1 MRPGERL
8 LSDTTHTRPR
18 LAAPYCTN
26 VHTLRT
32 ATGGR
37 QTGAGSSPHCPAP
50 PVRPAA
56 DSLQNCVEHVKSAI
70 SAIDVFGRARSRS
83 LEPSG
88 TGRAGARQQRIPPS
102 VVGCAA
108 SESKDGVERCPP
120 ARAKVRASEI
130 CSSES
135 AGRARGGTPSAWRHP
150 SRPRTARQ
158 QMSSTCHRAHDE
170 SNEVG
175 LGMRPV
181 QGPRTCVDGGWRE
194 AHTLRRTS
202 LSGAKPRAGTAPV
215 QRRQQR
221 VPDQFVRQPQLGLQ
235 PAPAPEHR
243 GDDVEPPTTRARL
256 GRHWQLRPR
265 GQAPFAG
272 TSRPA
277 RPRIWRAAAAA
288 ASRLWQGTPASL
300 D

>member
-1 MRPGERL
+1 MRSRERL
-8 LSDTTHTRPR
+8 PPHTTHARPSM
-18 LAAPYCTN
+18 AATYCAN
-26 VHTLRT
+26 VHALRT
-32 ATGGR
+32 RTGGR

-56 DSLQNCVEHVKSAI
+56 GSLQNCAKHVKSAI

-83 LEPSG
+83 LDPSG
-88 TGRAGARQQRIPPS
+88 TGRAGARQQPIPPS
-102 VVGCAA
+102 VVESA
-108 SESKDGVERCPP
+108 SSDSKDGVERCPP

-158 QMSSTCHRAHDE
+158 QPSSTCHRAHDE

-181 QGPRTCVDGGWRE
+181 QGSRTWVDGGWRE

-221 VPDQFVRQPQLGLQ
+221 VPEQLVRQPQLGCR
-235 PAPAPEHR
+235 PTPAPEHR
-243 GDDVEPPTTRARL
+243 G
-256 GRHWQLRPR
+256 
-265 GQAPFAG
+265 
-272 TSRPA
+272 
-277 RPRIWRAAAAA
+277 
-288 ASRLWQGTPASL
+288 
-300 D
+300 

>member
-1 MRPGERL
+1 M
-8 LSDTTHTRPR
+8 
-18 LAAPYCTN
+18 AATYCAN
-26 VHTLRT
+26 VHALRT
-32 ATGGR
+32 RTGGR

-56 DSLQNCVEHVKSAI
+56 SSLQNCAKHAESAI
-70 SAIDVFGRARSRS
+70 SAIDSFGRARPRG

-88 TGRAGARQQRIPPS
+88 TGRAGARQQPIPPS
-102 VVGCAA
+102 VVESA
-108 SESKDGVERCPP
+108 SSDSKDGVERCPP

-181 QGPRTCVDGGWRE
+181 QGPRTWVDGGWRE
-194 AHTLRRTS
+194 AHTLPVTS
-202 LSGAKPRAGTAPV
+202 LGSAKPRAGTAPV

-221 VPDQFVRQPQLGLQ
+221 VPEQLVRQPQLGLQ
-235 PAPAPEHR
+235 RAPAPEHR
-243 GDDVEPPTTRARL
+243 REPVEPTTTRALL
-256 GRHWQLRPR
+256 GRLWQLRPR
-265 GQAPFAG
+265 GQAPLAG
-272 TSRPA
+272 TRRAA
-277 RPRIWRAAAAA
+277 RPRTWRAAAAA
-288 ASRLWQGTPASL
+288 ARVQAQPCARRETCAYHLL
-300 D
+300 E

>member
-1 MRPGERL
+1 M
-8 LSDTTHTRPR
+8 
-18 LAAPYCTN
+18 AATYCAN
-26 VHTLRT
+26 LHALRT
-32 ATGGR
+32 CTGGG

-56 DSLQNCVEHVKSAI
+56 GSLQNCAKHVQSAI
-70 SAIDVFGRARSRS
+70 SAIDAFGCARPRS
-83 LEPSG
+83 LERSG
-88 TGRAGARQQRIPPS
+88 TGRAGARQQPIPPS
-102 VVGCAA
+102 VVESAS

-170 SNEVG
+170 SDGVG

-181 QGPRTCVDGGWRE
+181 QGSRTWVDGGWRE

-202 LSGAKPRAGTAPV
+202 LSSAKPRAGTAPV

-221 VPDQFVRQPQLGLQ
+221 VPEQLVRQPQLGLQ

-243 GDDVEPPTTRARL
+243 GEAVELPTTRARL
-256 GRHWQLRPR
+256 GRLWQLRPR
-265 GQAPFAG
+265 GHAPFAG

-277 RPRIWRAAAAA
+277 RPRICRAAAAA